1 MYGHIMDWIQLSDG
15 YVLFM
20 IKFRVKIP
28 DGKGIFMVR
37 S

>member
-1 MYGHIMDWIQLSDG
+1 MYGHIMDWIQSDG